1 MDTRLDFPGIQIFT
15 RSHEE
20 ISGVWAADRLCTN
33 EREYPL
39 RLDTSQSSLKWWLA
53 ARQEVLSSSKYFLN
67 TTKYYPSL
75 NTPFSPGSWGRH
87 TVHRGRR
94 GQQSAPCCLVTPGTD
109 ITPVTHAAGPRLA
122 SAGTR
127 PRSHDPHTPVELRP
141 PSRAGSDR
149 VLTSDIR
156 AALRDIGNPSEV
168 HMRLREATARV
179 NCELELL
186 HITL

>member
-1 MDTRLDFPGIQIFT
+1 MRRKFLGFEQQTDSF
-15 RSHEE
+15 
-20 ISGVWAADRLCTN
+20 CTN

-39 RLDTSQSSLKWWLA
+39 RLNTSQSHFIWWLA
-53 ARQEVLSSSKYFLN
+53 ARQEMLSSSKYFLN

-87 TVHRGRR
+87 TVQRGRR
-94 GQQSAPCCLVTPGTD
+94 GQQSAPCCLVTPGYWHHTGD
-109 ITPVTHAAGPRLA
+109 TCSRAPPGQC
-122 SAGTR
+122 R
-127 PRSHDPHTPVELRP
+127 PRSHEPHTPVELRP

-156 AALRDIGNPSEV
+156 VALRDIGNPSEV